1 MGGEPYADRILRDKM
16 SECNK
21 NYNRNIDGRMF
32 HLRTKRKIIY
42 TILACVPFALLHFI
56 INSKFADK
64 DKKSFF
70 VKDTSKEDSYEDLN
84 NVNREELYY
93 RVMREAEVAFQAQNL
108 NLTVKSFYNDIFQLS
123 DSRVKFYRRK
133 NYDEV
138 EKSLVNESRV
148 EDSFLKYFPMSPEDA
163 IRRFGSKLPYW
174 EKYEIL
180 NYPKVYYLGLN
191 ANKTQLKEDGKNNF
205 GFDFDTLVENE
216 SEGNYDVSGHYKM
229 VPGDHIGYRYEIIKY
244 VDTGYY
250 CDVVVARDW
259 SNPILKNVA
268 IKIMRVRGHS
278 TLRPFWQ
285 EVGMLQYLNTH
296 ASNLDY
302 FTRMLATFEF
312 RNHPCIVF
320 ELLGGTI
327 DLKYLKHSV
336 RNTTLIRRYASDA
349 LHGLRILNKIGVL
362 HGDFKLHNLMYI
374 HGKNNESNGQLIK
387 IGDFGGSCV
396 VGQPKCGIRYYFI
409 TRAYRAPE
417 IIFNL
422 QHTTQIDMFSFGV
435 WLAELFLGQPP
446 FYGEDNEEDHLGA
459 MMEVL
464 GLPPSHMIAKSPRKH
479 IYWDAFRHKIHDKG
493 TYRRPYSRPLLK
505 VLEGMDFV
513 LIDLICRCLEWD
525 PNLRITPEE
534 ALRHP
539 SMTGVEK
546 DLEEYPIVIQRFLGK
561 I

>member
-1 MGGEPYADRILRDKM
+1 
-16 SECNK
+16 
-21 NYNRNIDGRMF
+21 MF
-32 HLRTKRKIIY
+32 YLKTKSKIIY
-42 TILACVPFALLHFI
+42 TFLACVPFTLLHFI

-64 DKKSFF
+64 DKKLFF
-70 VKDTSKEDSYEDLN
+70 VKDSSKENPYEDLN
-84 NVNREELYY
+84 YANREEVYY
-93 RVMREAEVAFQAQNL
+93 RVIRETEVAFQAQKL

-123 DSRVKFYRRK
+123 DSRVKFYRRR
-133 NYDEV
+133 NYAEV

-148 EDSFLKYFPMSPEDA
+148 EDSFLDNFPMSPEEA

-191 ANKTQLKEDGKNNF
+191 ANKSQLKEDGKNNF
-205 GFDFDTLVENE
+205 GFDFDTSVEKE
-216 SEGNYDVSGHYKM
+216 SEGNYDVGGHYKM

-244 VDTGYY
+244 IDTGYY

-268 IKIMRVRGHS
+268 IKIMRVRGHGTS
-278 TLRPFWQ
+278 RFYWR
-285 EVGMLQYLNTH
+285 EVGILQYLSSN
-296 ASNLDY
+296 APNLDY

-312 RNHPCIVF
+312 RNHLCVVF

-336 RNTTLIRRYASDA
+336 RNTTSIRRYASDA
-349 LHGLRILNKIGVL
+349 LHGLRILKKIGVV

-374 HGKNNESNGQLIK
+374 HGKNIESNGQLIK
-387 IGDFGGSCV
+387 IGDFGGSCII
-396 VGQPKCGIRYYFI
+396 GQP
-409 TRAYRAPE
+409 
-417 IIFNL
+417 N
-422 QHTTQIDMFSFGV
+422 
-435 WLAELFLGQPP
+435 
-446 FYGEDNEEDHLGA
+446 
-459 MMEVL
+459 
-464 GLPPSHMIAKSPRKH
+464 
-479 IYWDAFRHKIHDKG
+479 AFRHKIHEKG
-493 TYRRPYSRPLLK
+493 THRKPYSRPLLK
-505 VLEGMDFV
+505 VLEGMDLV

-539 SMTGVEK
+539 FMTGAEK
-546 DLEEYPIVIQRFLGK
+546 NLEEYPIVIQRFLGK